1 MKKEVTVQV
10 DVLALLAGVLRTL
23 SFVLLAGAVLV
34 TVALA
39 LAAFALR
46 MPGPDGLFYL
56 LDEMDDELLGAFLL
70 WGGFALSGTAARM
83 LRGQVARARQ
93 AAEQTGGQ
101 TPRLPG

>member
-34 TVALA
+34 TVT

-46 MPGPDGLFYL
+46 MPGPGGLFYL
-56 LDEMDDELLGAFLL
+56 LDEMDDELLGALLL
-70 WGGFALSGTAARM
+70 WGGFALSGTAARV

>member
-23 SFVLLAGAVLV
+23 SFVLLAGAVLL
-34 TVALA
+34 TVA

-46 MPGPDGLFYL
+46 MPGSGGLFYL

-70 WGGFALSGTAARM
+70 WGGFALSGTAARA

>member
-34 TVALA
+34 TVA